1 MISLN
6 QINVPALSYK
16 DVYIVPQYSE
26 VTSRTIVSTD
36 TKIFDNLTIDVPVI
50 SANMDTI
57 TEAAMAI
64 AIAKAGGLGALHRFC
79 SINDNLDAFIDTD
92 KAKVPV
98 LVSVGVNGDS
108 KERASALYKAGARFF
123 LVDVAHGH
131 HKQVGEI
138 ISYLKDKYKDIRIM
152 AGNVATPEGVKFL
165 AKAGADSVKVGIG
178 PGNVCIT
185 KNVTGVT
192 VPQFTAVR
200 NCVDI
205 EYYKIYTQ
213 DFWNTSI
220 IADGG
225 ITEIGDIAKALAAGA
240 NAVMCGRLFAA
251 CKETPGP
258 YLNGKKVYRGMASK
272 DAMKKIRSETELPT
286 PEGAS
291 VVIEDS
297 PTSVEEVIKHIKG
310 GLQSAFSYSGVTSLR
325 AFQDNA
331 VIGLRR

>member
-6 QINVPALSYK
+6 QISKEFLSYK
-16 DVYIVPQYSE
+16 DVFIIPQYSE
-26 VTSRTIVSTD
+26 VTSRTTVSTA
-36 TKIFDNLTIDVPVI
+36 TNIFDNLTIDVPVI
-50 SANMDTI
+50 SANMDTV
-57 TEAAMAI
+57 TEAVMAI
-64 AIAKAGGLGALHRFC
+64 SIAKAGGLGALHRFC
-79 SINDNLDAFIDTD
+79 TINENLDMFIETD
-92 KAKVPV
+92 KAHIPV
-98 LVSVGVNGDS
+98 LVSIGVNGDT
-108 KERASALYKAGARFF
+108 KERADKLYTAGARFF

-131 HKQVGEI
+131 HKQVGEMI
-138 ISYLKDKYKDIRIM
+138 EYLKDKYENIRIM
-152 AGNVATPEGVKFL
+152 AGNVATYEGVEYL
-165 AKAGADSVKVGIG
+165 ASKGADSIKVGIG
-178 PGNVCIT
+178 PGNVCLT

-192 VPQFTAVR
+192 VPQFSAVV
-200 NCVDI
+200 NCSSYD
-205 EYYKIYTQ
+205 YDDT
-213 DFWNTSI
+213 TL

-225 ITEIGDIAKALAAGA
+225 ITEIGDIAKALAARA
-240 NAVMCGRLFAA
+240 DAVMCGRLFAA

-310 GLQSAFSYSGVTSLR
+310 GLQSAFSYSGVTNLK
-325 AFQDNA
+325 AFQDNS